1 MQVANRA
8 RARKG
13 TSIVTANLVSL
24 LGMAVLLGLAW
35 ALSSNRRAF
44 PRRTVL
50 WGLGLQLAFGL
61 LLLRTA
67 WGRAAFEWLRGAV
80 VQLLAFTDPGA
91 EFIFGPLFRTAPQY
105 VENLAPGA
113 SWWQAVDPATGAPVT
128 LGIVFAVHVLPII
141 IFFCSLIAILYHLGV
156 MQRLIQGVAWVMQK
170 TMKTSGAETLSV
182 SANIFVGQTEAPIV
196 IRPYLKGLTMSE
208 LMAVMVGG
216 FATVAGSVMA
226 AYVRFGVDAGH
237 LLTASV
243 MSAPAALVMAKIMLP
258 ETEDSA
264 TAETVTISHEREH
277 ANVLEAAAA
286 GATDGVKLALNVGG
300 MLIAF
305 IALVSMVNYGLGW
318 VGTSLQEI
326 FGFVFAPLAWT
337 MGVPWSEARTF
348 GNLLGTK
355 IAINEFVGY
364 IELVGA
370 ARSGELSPRSVVIG
384 TYALCGF
391 ANFASL
397 AIQIGGIGAMAPER
411 RADLARL
418 GLKAMFAGAFA
429 SWLTACVAGL
439 LTPA

>member
-1 MQVANRA
+1 
-8 RARKG
+8 
-13 TSIVTANLVSL
+13 VTANLVSA
-24 LGMAVLLGLAW
+24 LGIVVLLGLAW
-35 ALSSNRRAF
+35 ALSAHRRLF

-50 WGLGLQLAFGL
+50 WGLVLQFAFAL

-67 WGRAAFEWLRGAV
+67 WGQAAFDWLRGAV

-91 EFIFGPLFRTAPQY
+91 EFVFGPLFRTAPQY
-105 VENLAPGA
+105 VEHLGPGK
-113 SWWQAVDPATGAPVT
+113 SWWQAVDPVTGSPIT

-156 MQRLIQGVAWVMQK
+156 MQRLIQGIAWVMQK

-182 SANIFVGQTEAPIV
+182 AANIFVGQTEAPIV
-196 IRPYLKGLTMSE
+196 VRPYLAGMTQSE

-216 FATVAGSVMA
+216 FATIAGSVMA
-226 AYVRFGVDAGH
+226 AYVRFGIDAGH

-243 MSAPAALVMAKIMLP
+243 LSAPAALVMAKIMLP
-258 ETEDSA
+258 ETAPTA
-264 TAETVTISHEREH
+264 TAGTTRIAASREH

-286 GATDGVKLALNVGG
+286 GASDGVKLALNVGG

-305 IALVSMVNYGLGW
+305 IALVAMINYGLGW
-318 VGTSLQEI
+318 LGTSLQEI
-326 FGFVFAPLAWT
+326 FGWVFAPLAWT
-337 MGVPWSEARTF
+337 MGIPWDEARTF

-355 IAINEFVGY
+355 IAINEFVAY
-364 IELVGA
+364 IQLVEAGHAGA
-370 ARSGELSPRSVVIG
+370 LSPRSVVIA

-391 ANFASL
+391 ANFSSL
-397 AIQIGGIGAMAPER
+397 AIQIGGIGAMAPGR

-429 SWLTACVAGL
+429 SWLTACIAGV

>member
-1 MQVANRA
+1 M
-8 RARKG
+8 
-13 TSIVTANLVSL
+13 TANFVSV
-24 LGMAVLLGLAW
+24 LGILVLLALAW
-35 ALSSNRRAF
+35 AFSSHRRLF

-50 WGLGLQLAFGL
+50 WGLGLQLGFAVI
-61 LLLRTA
+61 LLRTD
-67 WGRAAFEWLRGAV
+67 WGQAAFRGLRSV
-80 VQLLAFTDPGA
+80 VLQLLAFTDPGA
-91 EFIFGPLFRTAPQY
+91 EFVFGPLFRTAPQY
-105 VENLAPGA
+105 TEHLAAGS
-113 SWWQAVDPATGAPVT
+113 SWWQAIDPASGEPVT
-128 LGIVFAVHVLPII
+128 LGLVFAIHVLPII
-141 IFFCSLIAILYHLGV
+141 IFFCSLMGVLYHLGV
-156 MQRLIQGVAWVMQK
+156 MQRLIQGIAWVMRK

-182 SANIFVGQTEAPIV
+182 AANIFVGQTEAPVV
-196 IRPYLKGLTMSE
+196 IRPYLPSLTNSE

-226 AYVRFGVDAGH
+226 AYVRFGIDAGH

-243 MSAPAALVMAKIMLP
+243 LSAPAALVMAKIMLP
-258 ETEDSA
+258 ETEKSQTADSA
-264 TAETVTISHEREH
+264 QVTFKREH

-305 IALVSMVNYGLGW
+305 IALVAMVNYALGW

-337 MGVPWSEARTF
+337 MGIPWEEARTF

-364 IELVGA
+364 IELINAANSGA
-370 ARSGELSPRSVVIG
+370 LSPRSVVIG

-391 ANFASL
+391 ANFSSL

-411 RADLARL
+411 RSDLARL

-429 SWLTACVAGL
+429 SWLTACVAGV
-439 LTPA
+439 LTPV